1 MKSILI
7 ISPFRN
13 EDHSV
18 SHYLK
23 ALKALDYPPEL
34 IDVYWL
40 ENDSSD
46 NTLSLLQAA
55 KDDFNFKSL
64 TLNSVKIL
72 GSVAK
77 RPPGEYWK
85 DLRYGSPRVDAW
97 LVIWNDIFFPLIRES
112 TQDYILMWYS
122 DALPP
127 PNVIHE
133 YLKVYK
139 KYPAKAKVR
148 FSAGWVGGSLPRR
161 EPRPAYIK
169 SPVESPW
176 PIHIATMR
184 RQEVMRCQLTGHVW
198 MMPREVVKD
207 CVLAL
212 NPPEIHL
219 SIIECLAEKGF
230 YVYYQPSVYI
240 PHVST
245 DGKIHHP
252 RVPW

>member
-7 ISPFRN
+7 ITPFRN
-13 EDHSV
+13 EEHSV
-18 SHYLK
+18 PHYLK
-23 ALKALDYPPEL
+23 SLKALDYPPEL

-46 NTLSLLQAA
+46 NTLALLRAA
-55 KDDFNFKSL
+55 KDDFDFNSL

-72 GSVAK
+72 GPVK
-77 RPPGEYWK
+77 KQEPGGYWK

-97 LVIWNDIFFPLIRES
+97 LVIWNDIFFPLIRKS
-112 TQDYILMWYS
+112 TQDYVLMWYA

-127 PNVIHE
+127 PNVIQE
-133 YLKVYK
+133 YLKVYE
-139 KYPAKAKVR
+139 KYP
-148 FSAGWVGGSLPRR
+148 AGWVGGSLPRR
-161 EPRPAYIK
+161 VPRPDYVK

-176 PIHIATMR
+176 PYDVVRAKKVT
-184 RQEVMRCQLTGHVW
+184 RCQLTGHVW
-198 MMPREVVKD
+198 LMPREPVKN

-219 SIIECLAEKGF
+219 SIIECLEKKGL
-230 YVYYQPSVYI
+230 YVYYQPSIYI

-252 RVPW
+252 GAPW